1 MNNFFQ
7 RNFRTSPLSCRISS
21 FTDKN
26 CTGIFQILSMECKDV
41 ISTGYCWTIW
51 IIRSI
56 FKRRKFFITFAFK
69 YWEVAKRKIW
79 TINYMMAMLT
89 YGTWISLYKK
99 WSFPLMD
106 FLSKCDQ
113 IRSFLWIWSHLP
125 MKSLIE
131 NFIFCA
137 VLLTTVR
144 GVFRTLSNMYD
155 GVFLQNSS
163 SFQPLTISEKSAIS
177 YVWQG
182 SKYASDCA
190 FFKC

>member
-1 MNNFFQ
+1 MVLGMKIKTFLTL
-7 RNFRTSPLSCRISS
+7 RCVSPLNFS
-21 FTDKN
+21 
-26 CTGIFQILSMECKDV
+26 ILVDAGPLHSPKMKF
-41 ISTGYCWTIW
+41 
-51 IIRSI
+51 SI
-56 FKRRKFFITFAFK
+56 T
-69 YWEVAKRKIW
+69 
-79 TINYMMAMLT
+79 
-89 YGTWISLYKK
+89 
-99 WSFPLMD
+99 D